1 MSQAHWAGV
10 TIPSGAAAPSW
21 HWQLPSLPR
30 ARTPRVSHGRA
41 VLELGPSTARRGPYR
56 GGRRRRACLP
66 SFEHPGETFKPDK
79 EKRDGVSD
87 FRLIAR
93 IVYSAIQGAA
103 RL

>member
-30 ARTPRVSHGRA
+30 ARTPRVSHGLA
-41 VLELGPSTARRGPYR
+41 VLESGPSTARRGLYR
-56 GGRRRRACLP
+56 GGRRRRAYLL
-66 SFEHPGETFKPDK
+66 SFEDPGDTFKHDN
-79 EKRDGVSD
+79 EKRGGVSD